1 MSQPQTIHYMQYG
14 HAACL
19 IPGVP
24 GRDWPDN
31 HVWSPDPKEVT
42 CSACLQ
48 GMKYGESTF
57 EILEEGKAIR
67 CRRCGMISYS
77 PKDVENHWCPGATPA
92 TTTFGRLPGWP
103 GCRATPSRLDL

>member
-1 MSQPQTIHYMQYG
+1 MSQPQTIHYMQFG

-77 PKDVENHWCPGATPA
+77 PKDVENHWCGRCKASHDDIWPPA
-92 TTTFGRLPGWP
+92 RLAWVKSY
-103 GCRATPSRLDL
+103 AIPS